1 MNCLIEPSFALL
13 FKSLLIL
20 ITIWNYHDSFKLLE
34 MTLLMEFL
42 EIALFLLAMLLKS
55 HCLTTKYH

>member
-1 MNCLIEPSFALL
+1 MKCLIEPSFALL

-42 EIALFLLAMLLKS
+42 EIALFLLVMLLNS